1 MADPQ
6 DKDIT
11 SLERI
16 KRIMGILR
24 LDGRE
29 IEIHLPHYIEI
40 AKISNTTQGMFT
52 VKLSNPLIDIGEGEI
67 DYIYINFI
75 FSGVELFG
83 KCKFIEKQRAF
94 LTLQLPDSLKSRTRR
109 RYPRVKLKES
119 MTAEVKFKEFPEKK
133 LEKISSRELPVK
145 YSQLYWEAQRE
156 SVDIKKVFMLGL
168 KEMKNISPYTEF
180 VIYKKDNRNSRDARI
195 MRKSGKVL
203 YIDDCHKAQSYTK
216 FIASDRIINYLYY
229 FHDKRMGG
237 SSQDEITKEME
248 EIIREDLSKGYSSK
262 VLLPLFSSEGVIG
275 HIKVFQKGIKN
286 KITPE
291 NVTDLS
297 AIAILISSGIE
308 KAHFV
313 TDLDELTDSSLIEIS
328 EGGLFLKIID
338 HGSNV
343 RIPEGT
349 SMEVRFKF
357 NDKEIILN
365 GRVCRAGEDPSSY
378 AIKFINI
385 SSDVKKVLKDFVDK
399 NIEVFKDQL

>member
-40 AKISNTTQGMFT
+40 AKISNTTQEIFT

-94 LTLQLPDSLKSRTRR
+94 LTLQLPDTLKSRTRR
-109 RYPRVKLKES
+109 RYPRVKLKEA
-119 MTAEVKFKEFPEKK
+119 MKAEVKFKEFPEKK

-168 KEMKNISPYTEF
+168 KEMKN
-180 VIYKKDNRNSRDARI
+180 
-195 MRKSGKVL
+195 
-203 YIDDCHKAQSYTK
+203 
-216 FIASDRIINYLYY
+216 
-229 FHDKRMGG
+229 
-237 SSQDEITKEME
+237 
-248 EIIREDLSKGYSSK
+248 
-262 VLLPLFSSEGVIG
+262 
-275 HIKVFQKGIKN
+275 
-286 KITPE
+286 
-291 NVTDLS
+291 
-297 AIAILISSGIE
+297 
-308 KAHFV
+308 
-313 TDLDELTDSSLIEIS
+313 
-328 EGGLFLKIID
+328 
-338 HGSNV
+338 
-343 RIPEGT
+343 
-349 SMEVRFKF
+349 
-357 NDKEIILN
+357 
-365 GRVCRAGEDPSSY
+365 
-378 AIKFINI
+378 
-385 SSDVKKVLKDFVDK
+385 
-399 NIEVFKDQL
+399 